1 MSQSTAKTPEQVQEE
16 QLAYL
21 YTKTFTCPVC
31 EMEFMDFL
39 VRRTRLRQISTD
51 SDFRTR
57 YHHIDPNLY
66 EILACN
72 NCGYAAMHSSFSRIT
87 PRQQGMIKEKIT
99 PNHKYVE
106 FNMPLSTTDALS
118 RYKMA
123 LACVQAIEGK
133 ASQKAFLCLKMS
145 WICADIKDEK
155 NEMALLKHAYSNL
168 KDAFST
174 ETFPLGTM
182 DEPQVKYLIAELARR
197 LGNFEEALRLISDV
211 VVARGIPD
219 SLKTRAQGLKELI
232 REEDTSKKI

>member
-1 MSQSTAKTPEQVQEE
+1 MSQSTAKTPQEIQEE
-16 QLAYL
+16 LLSYL

-31 EMEFMDFL
+31 EREFMDFM
-39 VRRTRLRQISTD
+39 VRRTRLRQINTD
-51 SDFRTR
+51 SDFRTH

-66 EILACN
+66 EVLACN
-72 NCGYAAMHSSFSRIT
+72 NCGYAAMYNSFSRIT
-87 PRQQGMIKEKIT
+87 PRQQEMIKEKVT
-99 PNHKYVE
+99 PNHKYIE
-106 FNMPLSTTDALS
+106 FSMPLSAMDALN

-123 LACVQAIEGK
+123 LTCVQAIEGK

-155 NEMALLKHAYSNL
+155 NEKALIRHAYTNL

-174 ETFPLGTM
+174 EAFPLGGM

-197 LGNFEEALRLISDV
+197 LGEFEEALRLISDV

-232 REEDTSKKI
+232 REENTSKQ